1 MPSFEELGIDLNGIL
16 SNHSNNNN
24 INGDQNYNIT
34 STPKIKLSTIKKM
47 KEKVNSSKVM
57 WFSGPPE
64 RKPLSVIFEYPS
76 SGINSKIDH
85 ETILN
90 QTNAYLK
97 EIGGH
102 VESLELIPRSVQFG
116 SVYVEDL
123 WVLTLN
129 HMNTKF
135 YTITNGIKIN
145 DEKILVKSYDDFIFS
160 EYERF
165 IRNEKF
171 KKIIKNHEKVLAN
184 KNNNKSSKL
193 SSLSNQQVQQ
203 QPQQQQS

>member
-24 INGDQNYNIT
+24 NLNGDQINSNLS

-47 KEKVNSSKVM
+47 KEKVNASKVM

-64 RKPLSVIFEYPS
+64 RKPHSVIFEYPS

-90 QTNAYLK
+90 QTNIYLK

-102 VESLELIPRSVQFG
+102 VESLELIPRSVQFA

-145 DEKILVKSYDDFIFS
+145 NETILVKSYDDFIFS

-171 KKIIKNHEKVLAN
+171 KKIIKNHEKVLAS
-184 KNNNKSSKL
+184 KNNKSNKFN
-193 SSLSNQQVQQ
+193 SLSNQHL
-203 QPQQQQS
+203 QQQQ

>member
-1 MPSFEELGIDLNGIL
+1 MPTFEELGIDLNGIL
-16 SNHSNNNN
+16 SNHSNN
-24 INGDQNYNIT
+24 INGEQKNSNYNNL
-34 STPKIKLSTIKKM
+34 SNTPKIKLSTIKKM

-90 QTNAYLK
+90 ETNKYLK

-171 KKIIKNHEKVLAN
+171 KKIIKNHEKALASKSN
-184 KNNNKSSKL
+184 KLNT
-193 SSLSNQQVQQ
+193 LSNQQVQQ
-203 QPQQQQS
+203 Q